1 MPQETKQ
8 PVNKTEAEE
17 YRERNKGVV
26 RHLDQYFLKGKNF
39 LCGSDISIADLLAV
53 CELMQLHVI
62 DEDYV
67 VYQNDR
73 VREWFALVKRR
84 LGPAFDEGHRIV
96 YKVHDLY
103 KSTWKSEI
111 ARL

>member
-1 MPQETKQ
+1 M
-8 PVNKTEAEE
+8 NKTEAEE

-73 VREWFALVKRR
+73 VREWFARVKRR